1 MTKSIHLLY
10 LTAESWPTFRAD
22 IAVLFGKYLPK
33 HGITSDLV
41 TEQATDSNNTAWQ
54 GGQTQ
59 LFPVPN
65 NRIASHLS
73 KTWQS
78 LHAVLRCKASDYDAI
93 QVRDMPIIALF
104 ALLIARSKDIPFFY
118 WMSFPQSEGQI
129 FRARA
134 RGPKAGLRYIFPLV
148 QGTLGKWVLYKL
160 VMPWSHHIF
169 VQSDRMRE
177 DVASYGIPFEKMTPV
192 PMGVDIAA
200 AQADVITASDD
211 ERLTNKKVV
220 VYLGTLDRARQIEL
234 LFEMLSIALKSDP
247 DILLVLVGDTE
258 DIDHR
263 NWLHAEAER
272 IGVNQSVL
280 WTGWVPMQTAWQ
292 YVRAADVGI
301 SIFPRGFLLDSATP
315 TKVVEYMALGIP
327 VLANDNPDQQKII
340 TEANCGVCVELTA
353 TNMAKGLTALISNT
367 TDTTAMS
374 ERGLDYVR
382 KQRDYEMLAT
392 HLSKTYVDILNTT
405 KPNIKKSRQDK

>member
-1 MTKSIHLLY
+1 M
-10 LTAESWPTFRAD
+10 
-22 IAVLFGKYLPK
+22 
-33 HGITSDLV
+33 HGVTSDLV
-41 TEQATDSNNTAWQ
+41 TEQVADTDNTVWQ
-54 GGQTQ
+54 GGQAQ
-59 LFPVPN
+59 LFHVPKSK
-65 NRIASHLS
+65 IASHLS

-104 ALLIARSKDIPFFY
+104 ALLIARIKGIPFFY

-160 VMPWSHHIF
+160 VMPWSHHVF

-177 DVASYGIPFEKMTPV
+177 DVAGYGIPFEKMTPV
-192 PMGVDIAA
+192 PMGVDIAT
-200 AQADVITASDD
+200 AQADVITASND

-234 LFEMLSIALKSDP
+234 LFEMLSIALKSYP

-263 NWLHAEAER
+263 HWLHAEAER

-340 TEANCGVCVELTA
+340 TEANCGVCVELSAINFTD
-353 TNMAKGLTALISNT
+353 GLIQMLSQPSNR
-367 TDTTAMS
+367 DIMVK
-374 ERGLDYVR
+374 RGLDYV
-382 KQRDYEMLAT
+382 QIHRDYKNLSALLA
-392 HLSKTYVDILNTT
+392 STYSQI
-405 KPNIKKSRQDK
+405 IQ